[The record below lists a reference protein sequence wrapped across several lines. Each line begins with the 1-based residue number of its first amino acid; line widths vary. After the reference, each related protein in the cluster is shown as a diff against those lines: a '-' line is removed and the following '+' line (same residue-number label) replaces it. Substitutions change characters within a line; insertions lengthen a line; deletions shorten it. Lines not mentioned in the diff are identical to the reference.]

1 MTITVTPGEAI
12 VIEGKD
18 SIGLYRI
25 MALEKMLKL
34 ELMGIKHSRGSVYAV
49 VKKEFGLKGNKQ
61 KVYEQYKEI
70 VAKAK
75 ATHLRNA

>member
-1 MTITVTPGEAI
+1 MGITATPGGAI

-25 MALEKMLKL
+25 MALEKMFKL

-49 VKKEFGLKGNKQ
+49 VKKEFGLRGSKQ

-70 VAKAK
+70 VEKAQR
-75 ATHLRNA
+75 TH